1 MSANLIP
8 AAIGFLLFAL
18 FVGYLTIKIWAL
30 PLAVIVGAV
39 LVMCLYDFVR
49 SLREG

>member
-18 FVGYLTIKIWAL
+18 FVGYLTVKIAAL
-30 PLAVIVGAV
+30 PLTLIVVAVM
-39 LVMCLYDFVR
+39 LMCLYDFVAA
-49 SLREG
+49 LRDE